1 LLRFAATF
9 GDGCCSN
16 LARSHADENAVVLD
30 RRAQCAL
37 VPRCAGSL
45 KTYRR
50 VGQGSRLRRKSRV
63 KALVLVALLLAGGG
77 PAYAQDALSRAK
89 TAGGGHA
96 KPVAAPQAP
105 PQNPRAAAAS
115 LPATVPEQFSPPQEA
130 YASFAQAG
138 GAAPAKPSACQLR
151 LAKVATF
158 KPIPVLIGAGECGAM
173 DAVMLDGVVLAD
185 GAKIVLAPAATLRC
199 TMAEEVAAWLR
210 DDIAPAVLKLGAPLR
225 GLDNFDSYECR
236 GRNRVRGAT
245 LSEHGRANALDVRG
259 FKLDNGETVELTD
272 VKVAKAWRDGIRS
285 SACERFSTVLG
296 PGSDGH
302 HDEHIHV
309 DLAER
314 RGGYKMCQWD
324 VREPGALADKSERP
338 AETAASV
345 PAVSP
350 LSEPVPLPRP
360 RPLAANTAR
369 DVQLPGKARA
379 Q

>member
-1 LLRFAATF
+1 M
-9 GDGCCSN
+9 
-16 LARSHADENAVVLD
+16 
-30 RRAQCAL
+30 
-37 VPRCAGSL
+37 
-45 KTYRR
+45 
-50 VGQGSRLRRKSRV
+50 

-259 FKLDNGETVELTD
+259 FKLANGETVELTD

-302 HDEHIHV
+302 HESTSTSISPSG
-309 DLAER
+309 AAATKCAN
-314 RGGYKMCQWD
+314 GMC
-324 VREPGALADKSERP
+324 VSRARSLTRASGRP
-338 AETAASV
+338 K
-345 PAVSP
+345 
-350 LSEPVPLPRP
+350 PRP
-360 RPLAANTAR
+360 RCRRCRRFRSRCRCRARGRWPPTPRATCNCPAKPARNNAARPVRSLFA
-369 DVQLPGKARA
+369 LG
-379 Q
+379 